1 GRPRLHDLGLIP
13 PLASET
19 CARRHYPTKPSWVSL
34 DRHIERS
41 GNKKMY
47 DDPGLLIPIF
57 GIFMIIAIVIGP
69 IWIRSY
75 YREKERAQLHETLR
89 TAYEKGQ
96 PPPPELIERLT
107 GGGDDQSLRR
117 VGTASESDL
126 RRAIVLISVGIGLGM
141 LGLGLGYGIS

>member
-1 GRPRLHDLGLIP
+1 
-13 PLASET
+13 
-19 CARRHYPTKPSWVSL
+19 
-34 DRHIERS
+34 
-41 GNKKMY
+41 MY
-47 DDPGLLIPIF
+47 DNPGLMVPVF

-107 GGGDDQSLRR
+107 AGGDDRDIRR
-117 VGTASESDL
+117 RGSGSESDL
-126 RRAIVLISVGIGLGM
+126 RRAIVLISVGLGLGM
-141 LGLGLGYGIS
+141 LGLGLGYGISLADNVGGWITGAAIAGSGAIPGMIGLAYLFLWLGKRHSGPST